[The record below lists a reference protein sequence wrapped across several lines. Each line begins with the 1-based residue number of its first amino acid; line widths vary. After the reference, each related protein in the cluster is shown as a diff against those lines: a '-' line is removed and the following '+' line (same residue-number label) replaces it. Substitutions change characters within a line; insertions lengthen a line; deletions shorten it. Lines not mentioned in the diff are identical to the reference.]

1 MTDGWIATSL
11 GDICNGTGAI
21 QTGPFGSQLHAEDY
35 SEHGVPVIMPVN
47 IGDNRI
53 SEAGIARVS
62 ADHVERLSRHKVRVG
77 DIVYSRRG
85 DITRR
90 ALIREREAGWLCGT
104 GCLLVR
110 PSAGVD
116 SVWLS
121 YWLGTPFVHEWLM
134 QRAVGATMPNL
145 NTGILSELPVSLP
158 PLDEQRRIAGVL
170 GALDDLIEVDRR
182 LILDLSNLSDAAF
195 EEWAS
200 GVADLVPLDRT
211 MRRVADG
218 VDSDALGSH
227 GIYLGLEHF
236 GTDAV
241 GLTSRGTTDGL
252 ASNKVQFKAG
262 DVLYGKLRPYFRKV
276 ARPGFSGVCT
286 TEAWV
291 LRGRVPATQEYVHWI
306 ARRANFTLTA
316 MAGSEG
322 TKMPRANWAHLARML
337 VPDPQ
342 APGLDSV
349 SQSVRTLW
357 ETACALSQEIEELSA
372 ARDELVPLLV
382 SGRVRVGEVA
392 A

>member
-1 MTDGWIATSL
+1 LFALRGK
-11 GDICNGTGAI
+11 NGVLDSRYLRYFLQSETG
-21 QTGPFGSQLHAEDY
+21 QS
-35 SEHGVPVIMPVN
+35 
-47 IGDNRI
+47 
-53 SEAGIARVS
+53 
-62 ADHVERLSRHKVRVG
+62 RL
-77 DIVYSRRG
+77 
-85 DITRR
+85 
-90 ALIREREAGWLCGT
+90 RERATGT
-104 GCLLVR
+104 TVIGIR
-110 PSAGVD
+110 QA
-116 SVWLS
+116 
-121 YWLGTPFVHEWLM
+121 ELM
-134 QRAVGATMPNL
+134 KVL
-145 NTGILSELPVSLP
+145 IPVP
-158 PLDEQRRIAGVL
+158 AIDEQRRIAGVL

-382 SGRVRVGEVA
+382 SGRVRVGGVA